1 MKYTKS
7 QAKDYAKKN
16 MRGVWGGALTPF
28 TPKYELDEEAYRF
41 NIRHCIDNINLGGMY
56 VNALQGESLY
66 QTIAERKQV
75 MKWAVDE
82 ASGGM
87 EILAYTADPALAN
100 CLDMTLYAQQ
110 IGADYVGIV
119 NPKFYLGTMTEEGVY
134 QYFKYIADRVD
145 IGIFVLNQMEHGY
158 LMSAELLA
166 RIADLENVIGVK
178 NIASQTELMKTRLLI
193 GDKVIISDSSE
204 VNWFVNLTVKGQQAM
219 IADPDPYCLQSKRL
233 KLINDYTELAMK
245 GDIAQAFE
253 CYRRLEPIRQAM
265 ARAVVPC
272 KNHSF
277 LKYWVQCLGMKGGD
291 GRVRCP
297 HVELTAVEKCRIEEI
312 IATTGLV

>member
-1 MKYTKS
+1 MKYSKS
-7 QAKDYAKKN
+7 QAKDYAKKH

-28 TPKYELDEEAYRF
+28 KPDYSLDEAAYRF
-41 NIRHCIDNINLGGMY
+41 NIRHCIDNIHLGGMY

-66 QTIAERKQV
+66 QTIEERKRV
-75 MKWAVDE
+75 MQWAVDE
-82 ASGGM
+82 AKGGM

-100 CLDMTLYAQQ
+100 CLEMTLHAQK

-119 NPKFYLGTMTEEGVY
+119 NPKFYLGTMTDEGVY
-134 QYFKYIADRVD
+134 QYFKHIAERVD

-166 RIADLENVIGVK
+166 RIADLENVVGVK
-178 NIASQTELMKTRLLI
+178 NIASATELMKTRLLI

-204 VNWFVNLTVKGQQAM
+204 GNWFINLTVKGQQAM
-219 IADPDPYCLQSKRL
+219 IADPDPYCLQSR
-233 KLINDYTELAMK
+233 KLTLIHEYTELAMK
-245 GDIAQAFE
+245 GEIAKAFDA
-253 CYRRLEPIRQAM
+253 YKRLEPIRQAM
-265 ARAVVPC
+265 ARAVVPR

-277 LKYWVQCLGMKGGD
+277 LKYWVQCIGMQGGD

-297 HVELTAVEKCRIEEI
+297 HVELTSDEKRNVERIV
-312 IATTGLV
+312 ATTGLV